1 MNKIDIKSVLIGLV
15 LITNVL
21 ILFELKKP
29 IPTTQDVKI
38 VSLKPSV
45 TFPIVNNK
53 RFSLSDNDVIKVRI
67 VKWGQNIPFL
77 RLLKNVTLGRFQ

>member
-1 MNKIDIKSVLIGLV
+1 MKKIDIKSVLIGLV

-38 VSLKPSV
+38 VDVDGGIPIQNLKSG
-45 TFPIVNNK
+45 F
-53 RFSLSDNDVIKVRI
+53 RLDDSDVIKVRI
-67 VKWGQNIPFL
+67 VK
-77 RLLKNVTLGRFQ
+77 